1 MKYELLYDMLEYNG
15 IYITNRY
22 STNSPIYQDKLLLS
36 DTLNNDIMLFDETHS
51 VWEIVQKQL
60 LICNINSDYMMDNGR
75 IEFVYIIIIL
85 LFIIY
90 ITIYRFVM

>member
-15 IYITNRY
+15 VYINNRY

-36 DTLNNDIMLFDETHS
+36 DSLKNDIFLFDDTFS
-51 VWEIVQKQL
+51 LWEIIQKQL

-75 IEFVYIIIIL
+75 IEFVYIFIYL
-85 LFIIY
+85 LF
-90 ITIYRFVM
+90 YRFVI